1 MTNQDALFP
10 EFTPPAPAAE
20 PQTET
25 KPGRYTGGKIIYET
39 AGKAREYRELAAN
52 LFTGCDHGCTYC
64 YAPNVLQRNRQE
76 FHGTVK
82 PRTDIIRLLG
92 KDAEKCRQHGETRQV
107 LLCFTCDPY
116 SPAASQTPV
125 TRQAIQVL
133 HAAGLHVC
141 TLTKGGTRALRDLD
155 LFTVADSFAT
165 TLTSLDDATSLR
177 WEPGAALPADRIEAL
192 RRFHAAGIPTWV
204 SLEPV
209 LDPDE
214 TMEIIC
220 RTADA
225 VDEFKVGVLNYHPR
239 AREIDWYRFA
249 REVVGL
255 LESLGKK
262 HYIKQDLRK
271 YLADRE

>member
-1 MTNQDALFP
+1 
-10 EFTPPAPAAE
+10 
-20 PQTET
+20 
-25 KPGRYTGGKIIYET
+25 
-39 AGKAREYRELAAN
+39 
-52 LFTGCDHGCTYC
+52 
-64 YAPNVLQRNRQE
+64 
-76 FHGTVK
+76 
-82 PRTDIIRLLG
+82 
-92 KDAEKCRQHGETRQV
+92 
-107 LLCFTCDPY
+107 
-116 SPAASQTPV
+116 
-125 TRQAIQVL
+125 VL

-155 LFTVADSFAT
+155 LFTPADSFAT

-262 HYIKQDLRK
+262 YYIKQDLRK
-271 YLADRE
+271 YLLAGE